1 MRLVHSVIHVAA
13 IRDLVESHTR
23 PLRAKKRRAEV
34 RVKPSRNVPSN
45 PMGGSPPPGSKK
57 GGYKPVVRSC
67 VENINWLHFALL
79 HVRDAATPARGRR
92 SVDARDAKFVY
103 TGHAR
108 GRQAQGVVP
117 PALER
122 DRVPA
127 HAAARRPDHL
137 HDEVPR
143 RDARDLR
150 LESLHLLDGVA
161 HLHPGDGLQSSG
173 ARGDVALQSLFR
185 LGFSAGLLRT
195 GITSAITT
203 SSRWDCQ
210 R

>member
-1 MRLVHSVIHVAA
+1 M
-13 IRDLVESHTR
+13 
-23 PLRAKKRRAEV
+23 K
-34 RVKPSRNVPSN
+34 
-45 PMGGSPPPGSKK
+45 
-57 GGYKPVVRSC
+57 
-67 VENINWLHFALL
+67 NINGLHFALL
-79 HVRDAATPARGRR
+79 HVRN
-92 SVDARDAKFVY
+92 AKFVY

-150 LESLHLLDGVA
+150 LMRSTGGHSYQDGHYICDYYLKSL
-161 HLHPGDGLQSSG
+161 GLPEIG
-173 ARGDVALQSLFR
+173 GKGLF
-185 LGFSAGLLRT
+185 A
-195 GITSAITT
+195 A
-203 SSRWDCQ
+203 
-210 R
+210 